1 MAQKYGFEL
10 ETYGLQVEELQQA
23 IESVEGLEYY
33 GHFPSYHGSRSL
45 GLRCK
50 ENGNGNLW
58 VSERDGSIDGDKG
71 LDHEVISPIVEGREG
86 IETVCR
92 VINALRRAGA
102 LINDNCGLHITF
114 GLENS
119 HARWNRFSAKK
130 KAQVIIQIVELL
142 EFYKDELHHL
152 LPERRN
158 CDLSSHARTYCRL
171 SSTRRDRDRLGLH
184 HASATYG
191 VQSMIDYERGALN
204 VESLF
209 TKGIIEFRSLEM
221 TFDTHRVRTFAL
233 LLHKI
238 VTFAIQR
245 VNKQDYEP
253 YMNYYREGKGLLDV
267 INAGSD
273 LKKAVARMATKN
285 LLQEFGVHLV
295 TPEAV

>member
-50 ENGNGNLW
+50 ENGNGHLW
-58 VSERDGSIDGDKG
+58 VSERDGSIEGDKG
-71 LDHEVISPIVEGREG
+71 LDPEVISPIVEGREG

-102 LINDNCGLHITF
+102 RINDNCGLHITF
-114 GLENS
+114 GIENS
-119 HARWNRFSAKK
+119 HARWNRFSEKK
-130 KAQVIIQIVELL
+130 KAQVIVQIVELL
-142 EFYKDELHHL
+142 QYYKPQLQNL

-158 CDLSSHARTYCRL
+158 CSLSSHARTYCMLNNTNRN
-171 SSTRRDRDRLGLH
+171 RDRLGSEH
-184 HASATYG
+184 HAATYQ
-191 VQSMIDYERGALN
+191 VQEMIDYQRGAVN
-204 VESLF
+204 VENLF
-209 TKGIIEFRSLEM
+209 TKGIIECRSLEM

-245 VNKQDYEP
+245 VNKKTYTP
-253 YMNYYREGKGLLDV
+253 YIILAANGMCLLDV

-273 LKKAVARMATKN
+273 LRKAVERMATRN
-285 LLQEFGVHLV
+285 LLQEFGVHFV
-295 TPEAV
+295 PEAV